1 MSIVY
6 KKLVNEVLEMSG
18 SDRTFSKV
26 FDAMI
31 EVVKK
36 YNLRDDQIVVLQNS
50 LFRA

>member
-6 KKLVNEVLEMSG
+6 KELVNEVLEMSG

-26 FDAMI
+26 FDTMI

-36 YNLRDDQIVVLQNS
+36 YNLRDDQIVILQNS